1 MKIGVSNYSFMQYIR
16 DGKLDNLSVI
26 AKAAEMG
33 FEAIEYIGLPG
44 ETAEERFALAE
55 KIKAEAARC
64 GLDVSSYVVGG
75 NLLQES
81 AEAQCAE
88 VERLKGE
95 LDIAKV
101 LGVAVFRFDVLYKLP
116 QGRSFGSVLAEV
128 APAIRQIAE
137 YGKTLGIQVT
147 IENHGLAFQDYDR
160 IERTVEAVDHEN
172 FGLLVDIGN
181 FLCAD
186 QDNIQCVS
194 RLAHLACHVHLKD
207 FERIDFYSEES
218 KDKAFCTR
226 GCNYLR
232 GAAVGYGE
240 AKSEQCLKILKNAGF
255 DGYVVIEFEGP
266 KDCVEEIAKG
276 LAFYR
281 SIC

>member
-1 MKIGVSNYSFMQYIR
+1 MQYIR
-16 DGKLDNLSVI
+16 AGKLDNLSVI

-33 FEAIEYIGLPG
+33 FEAMEYIGLPG
-44 ETAEERFALAE
+44 EDTAERLTLAE
-55 KIKAEAARC
+55 KIKTEAARC
-64 GLDVSSYVVGG
+64 GLDISSYVVGG
-75 NLLQES
+75 NLVQDT
-81 AEAQCAE
+81 EAARQAE

-95 LDIAKV
+95 LDLAKT
-101 LGVAVFRFDVLYKLP
+101 LGAAVFRFDVLYKLP

-137 YGKTLGIQVT
+137 YGQTLGIKVT

-186 QDNIQCVS
+186 QNNIQCVS

-218 KDKAFCTR
+218 KENTFSTR

-232 GAAVGYGE
+232 GTAVGYGE
-240 AKSEQCLKILKNAGF
+240 AKAAQCMKILKNAGF

-266 KDCVEEIAKG
+266 KDCVEEIGKG

-281 SIC
+281 SLA

>member
-16 DGKLDNLSVI
+16 AGKLDNLSVI

-33 FEAIEYIGLPG
+33 FEAMEYIGLPG
-44 ETAEERFALAE
+44 EDTAERLTLAE
-55 KIKAEAARC
+55 KIKTEAARC
-64 GLDVSSYVVGG
+64 GLDISSYVVGG
-75 NLLQES
+75 NLVQDT
-81 AEAQCAE
+81 EAARQAE

-95 LDIAKV
+95 LDLAKT
-101 LGVAVFRFDVLYKLP
+101 LGAAVFRFDVLYKLP

-137 YGKTLGIQVT
+137 YGQTLGIKVT

-186 QDNIQCVS
+186 QNNIQCVS

-218 KDKAFCTR
+218 KENTFSTR

-232 GAAVGYGE
+232 GTAVGYGE
-240 AKSEQCLKILKNAGF
+240 AKAAQCMKILKNAGF

-266 KDCVEEIAKG
+266 KDCVEEIGKG

-281 SIC
+281 SLA

>member
-16 DGKLDNLSVI
+16 AGKLDNLSVI

-33 FEAIEYIGLPG
+33 FEAMEYIGLPG
-44 ETAEERFALAE
+44 EDTAERLTLAE

-64 GLDVSSYVVGG
+64 GLDISSYVVGG
-75 NLLQES
+75 NLVQDT
-81 AEAQCAE
+81 EAARQAE

-95 LDIAKV
+95 LDLAKA
-101 LGVAVFRFDVLYKLP
+101 LGAAVFRFDVLYKLP

-137 YGKTLGIQVT
+137 YGQTLGIKVT

-186 QDNIQCVS
+186 QNNIQCVS

-207 FERIDFYSEES
+207 FERVDFYSEES
-218 KDKAFCTR
+218 KENTFSTR

-232 GAAVGYGE
+232 GTAVGYGE
-240 AKSEQCLKILKNAGF
+240 AKAAQCMKILKNAGF

-266 KDCVEEIAKG
+266 KDCVEEIGKG

-281 SIC
+281 SLA

>member
-16 DGKLDNLSVI
+16 AGKLDNLSVI

-44 ETAEERFALAE
+44 EDTAERFALAE
-55 KIKAEAARC
+55 QIKQEAARC

-75 NLLQES
+75 NLVQATEEERQ
-81 AEAQCAE
+81 AEIK
-88 VERLKGE
+88 RLMGE
-95 LDIAKV
+95 LDIAKA
-101 LGVAVFRFDVLYKLP
+101 LGVAIFRFDVLYKLP

-128 APAIRQIAE
+128 APSIRQIAE
-137 YGKTLGIQVT
+137 YGKTLGIKVT

-194 RLAHLACHVHLKD
+194 RLAHLASHVHLKD
-207 FERIDFYSEES
+207 FEHLDFYSKDS
-218 KDKAFCTR
+218 KENTFCTR

-232 GAAVGYGE
+232 GTAVGYGE

-281 SIC
+281 GIC